1 MSESEFLFSE
11 NYSVARDMEDEIGA
25 VNEALKTF
33 VFSALES
40 KGYKVEVIDSGDFGD
55 SFLKGSGVWFRL
67 SRVWKRWRFGMY
79 LYGERLLD
87 DTRDGKPVIIM
98 FCQHESVVDKFRPS
112 RCDLCIDIVKFEV
125 ESLLERGNFYGW
137 RVRPCKSIATRRVV
151 SLAEQIRLHP
161 FVSFAMDGRFGALDG
176 HPIKETVSYVGR
188 DFITRLCKR
197 ASVKALAAYA
207 KPRVAIARRL
217 PCVEECTF
225 VDHGEHWYP
234 RMVVRCRLRGVP
246 TEDEQEAINRLFPK
260 DFYGS
265 TRLTDGLRVEI
276 TGSVDGKEVRFT
288 VKNDDE

>member
-1 MSESEFLFSE
+1 MSEFLFSE
-11 NYSVARDMEDEIGA
+11 NYSMARDMEDEIGA
-25 VNEALKTF
+25 VNEALKAF

-40 KGYKVEVIDSGDFGD
+40 KGYKVDVIESGDFGD
-55 SFLKGSGVWFRL
+55 SFRKNSGVWFRL
-67 SRVWKRWRFGMY
+67 SRVWRGWRFGMY

-87 DTRDGKPVIIM
+87 DTRDGKPVITM
-98 FCQHESVVDKFRPS
+98 YCQHESVVDKFRPS

-197 ASVKALAAYA
+197 ASVKALTAYA

-217 PCVEECTF
+217 PCVDECTF
-225 VDHGEHWYP
+225 VDRGEHWYP
-234 RMVVRCRLRGVP
+234 RMVVRCRLRGMP
-246 TEDEQEAINRLFPK
+246 TDAELEFVDKLLPR
-260 DFYGS
+260 DYYGGTS
-265 TRLTDGLRVEI
+265 WSESLRVEI
-276 TGSVDGKEVRFT
+276 TGSVDGKEMRFT
-288 VKNDDE
+288 VKDDDE

>member
-1 MSESEFLFSE
+1 MSEFLFSE

-25 VNEALKTF
+25 VNEALKAF

-40 KGYKVEVIDSGDFGD
+40 NGYKVDVIDSGDFGD
-55 SFLKGSGVWFRL
+55 SFRKNSGVWFRL
-67 SRVWKRWRFGMY
+67 SRVWKGWRFGMY

-87 DTRDGKPVIIM
+87 DTHESEPVITM

-112 RCDLCIDIVKFEV
+112 RCDLCIDIRKWWV
-125 ESLLERGNFYGW
+125 ESLLERGAFDGW
-137 RVRPCKSIATRRVV
+137 RVRPCKSVVTRNVV

-188 DFITRLCKR
+188 DFMTRLCKR
-197 ASVKALAAYA
+197 TSVKALTAYA

-225 VDHGEHWYP
+225 VDRGEHWYP
-234 RMVVRCRLRGVP
+234 RMVVRCRLRGMP
-246 TEDEQEAINRLFPK
+246 TEDEQEAIDRLFPK
-260 DFYGS
+260 DFYGG
-265 TRLTDGLRVEI
+265 TGWVEGLRVEI

-288 VKNDDE
+288 VKDGDE